1 MKNIPNKNKSL
12 IPKVSIGIPV
22 YNGEESIRQAID
34 SVLTQTFSDFELIIS
49 DNDSTDST
57 SKICREYEKK
67 DKRIRYIKQEKNK
80 GWFYNFKFVLD
91 LASCEYFVW
100 LSDDDYWES
109 TFLEENVKILDSK
122 LDVVG
127 SIGIV
132 KYLTELNDNKTSVQ
146 KFKDRFRDKNTDF
159 KSYRHVAAVNGS
171 YFKKAQFY
179 LRFNQASFIY
189 AVFRTKKLRKR
200 WNLKLTAPWDL
211 TLLLNILKEGD
222 FNVIEK
228 ILMYRPSS
236 GVRSSVSRV
245 KLHQQKMISTID
257 LFIPSFSFAF
267 WCAKNIGKKFFIK
280 NLDWFL
286 MLTLY
291 GWYAVIRR

>member
-1 MKNIPNKNKSL
+1 MNTNMNENKL
-12 IPKVSIGIPV
+12 LTPKVSIGMPV
-22 YNGEESIRQAID
+22 YNGVESIRRAID
-34 SVLTQTFSDFELIIS
+34 SVLSQTFLNFELIIS
-49 DNDSTDST
+49 DNNSTDAT

-67 DKRIRYIKQEKNK
+67 DKRIRYIKQEKNN
-80 GWFYNFKFVLD
+80 GWFFNFKFVLD
-91 LASCEYFVW
+91 AASCEYFVW

-109 TFLEENVKILDSK
+109 TFLEENVKVLDSK
-122 LDVVG
+122 SDIVG

-132 KYLTELNDNKTSVQ
+132 KYLTESNDNKNTTQ
-146 KFKDRFRDKNTDF
+146 KFKDKFRDKNSNF
-159 KSYRHVAAVNGS
+159 KSYRHVATVSGS
-171 YFKKAQFY
+171 YFKKARFY

-189 AVFRTKKLRKR
+189 AIFRTEKLRRR
-200 WNLKLTAPWDL
+200 WNPKLIAPWDL

-236 GVRSSVSRV
+236 GVRSSPSRL
-245 KLHQQKMISTID
+245 KMHQQKMISTID

-267 WCAKNIGKKFFIK
+267 WCAKNVGKKFFVK
-280 NLDWFL
+280 NLDWFT

-291 GWYAVIRR
+291 GWYAIIRK